1 MNRRDCLVAFA
12 GVTSASLPDEE
23 SNRPARAKTQGGW
36 FTRQRIRA
44 ARRNVAR
51 YPWAAKQRDQAVAAA
66 ARWRALSLE
75 AIWKLVPGPALGR
88 TMDVVMTRDHAS
100 GGFRRKACPAC
111 GQDRGFSAD
120 FWKLPYRCTCA
131 HCGEVFPKNDFAA
144 YLESGRGP
152 DGFFT
157 PARADRRLLF
167 HPEHPDPADPLHTF
181 GVDDGWGY
189 RDADRFPHRFVPFA
203 LDQLWSEILTGARAL
218 GDAWVL
224 TGDSEYARRG
234 VVLLDRIADAYPA
247 MAWEPFAALGWYHS
261 DGDSGTGKVWG
272 RISECVFLTGLAR
285 AYDQLAPGVHTDP
298 LLWGFL
304 TAQGERWSLP
314 TPKGSPAA
322 FCAGIE
328 DRILRVGLEAVREGR
343 IRGNHGIHE
352 TAAAWCAVALDSEPE
367 TSRWLDWIFS
377 PGGAGIPYT
386 LLARMDR
393 DGFGEEGAPGY
404 GWGWGRA
411 FHQLAELLGGYRR
424 YDRWNLDRDFPALR
438 RSYTAPG
445 RMALLNRWIPAV
457 GDFGA
462 CMNRI
467 GPPEEPEL
475 LFGAFR
481 RTGDP
486 EMAAALQRSGGAEN
500 PCRDVYEPEP
510 ERWPVRIA
518 AAAQR
523 ATAARGGGR
532 LLPGFGL
539 LALELGEGETAA
551 AAWLALGR
559 NYGHGHADC
568 LNLGLIAGEVDF
580 LPDLGY
586 PDFATRFYPKLR
598 EWTGNTISHNT
609 VLVDGRRQ
617 ERRWGGRTRL
627 FQRLPGFR
635 AAEVSGS
642 VYPQARDYRRLT
654 LMIGLPDGGTYLW
667 DLFRVQ
673 GGIEHL
679 QSWHGPEGALTVDG
693 LSLASTGRPAGLGE
707 ADPYLE
713 SVRRGPGP
721 AGSARLTWD
730 VHPRWRPDGKPRS
743 LCLHL
748 LTPDL
753 HEVILA
759 ENPRPSSRSAVERL
773 GYCFLRRRA
782 AGRELETIFSNV
794 IEPYAGSPLLS
805 RVRSLPLVGP
815 GGRPAPDAAA
825 IEVTLPGGVSDLLLV
840 GFSPD
845 AEVTAPDGTQLRGR
859 VAHIRRRGGALV
871 AATLVEGETLNL
883 PEGLLAARREAF
895 GTVSRLEH
903 LSDGI
908 VGFRT
913 RLSLPTKSALAG
925 ELVRFETASDRDPAY
940 VIQSVRQS
948 GGETLVSLGPDT
960 FDIGFRDPTHYAAGR
975 ERLVEPGAVF
985 RVSGHAVLRRQEGEW
1000 RTESPF
1006 PAEFRPSGKQGI
1018 AAAKCPLREDARE
1031 SEGN

>member
-377 PGGAGIPYT
+377 PGGPAFRTPCWPGWTGTGSGRKGRRATGGGGVARFINWRSSSADTGATTAGIWTGTFPPSAAVT
-386 LLARMDR
+386 
-393 DGFGEEGAPGY
+393 PP
-404 GWGWGRA
+404 
-411 FHQLAELLGGYRR
+411 LGG
-424 YDRWNLDRDFPALR
+424 
-438 RSYTAPG
+438 
-445 RMALLNRWIPAV
+445 
-457 GDFGA
+457 
-462 CMNRI
+462 
-467 GPPEEPEL
+467 
-475 LFGAFR
+475 
-481 RTGDP
+481 
-486 EMAAALQRSGGAEN
+486 
-500 PCRDVYEPEP
+500 
-510 ERWPVRIA
+510 WP
-518 AAAQR
+518 
-523 ATAARGGGR
+523 
-532 LLPGFGL
+532 
-539 LALELGEGETAA
+539 
-551 AAWLALGR
+551 
-559 NYGHGHADC
+559 
-568 LNLGLIAGEVDF
+568 
-580 LPDLGY
+580 
-586 PDFATRFYPKLR
+586 
-598 EWTGNTISHNT
+598 S
-609 VLVDGRRQ
+609 
-617 ERRWGGRTRL
+617 
-627 FQRLPGFR
+627 
-635 AAEVSGS
+635 
-642 VYPQARDYRRLT
+642 
-654 LMIGLPDGGTYLW
+654 
-667 DLFRVQ
+667 
-673 GGIEHL
+673 
-679 QSWHGPEGALTVDG
+679 
-693 LSLASTGRPAGLGE
+693 
-707 ADPYLE
+707 
-713 SVRRGPGP
+713 
-721 AGSARLTWD
+721 
-730 VHPRWRPDGKPRS
+730 
-743 LCLHL
+743 
-748 LTPDL
+748 
-753 HEVILA
+753 
-759 ENPRPSSRSAVERL
+759 
-773 GYCFLRRRA
+773 
-782 AGRELETIFSNV
+782 
-794 IEPYAGSPLLS
+794 
-805 RVRSLPLVGP
+805 
-815 GGRPAPDAAA
+815 
-825 IEVTLPGGVSDLLLV
+825 
-840 GFSPD
+840 
-845 AEVTAPDGTQLRGR
+845 
-859 VAHIRRRGGALV
+859 
-871 AATLVEGETLNL
+871 
-883 PEGLLAARREAF
+883 
-895 GTVSRLEH
+895 
-903 LSDGI
+903 
-908 VGFRT
+908 
-913 RLSLPTKSALAG
+913 
-925 ELVRFETASDRDPAY
+925 
-940 VIQSVRQS
+940 
-948 GGETLVSLGPDT
+948 
-960 FDIGFRDPTHYAAGR
+960 
-975 ERLVEPGAVF
+975 
-985 RVSGHAVLRRQEGEW
+985 
-1000 RTESPF
+1000 
-1006 PAEFRPSGKQGI
+1006 
-1018 AAAKCPLREDARE
+1018 
-1031 SEGN
+1031 